1 MIWFD
6 VWVIFTGG
14 IVKAFGLQC
23 TGWMLLPGFKLMT
36 YINVL

>member
-6 VWVIFTGG
+6 VRVIFTGD

-23 TGWMLLPGFKLMT
+23 TGWIPSIGLKLMT
-36 YINVL
+36 YINAL